1 MEAIPK
7 EIIDNSESL
16 AILRCMDLITV
27 QKEYIRFL
35 SKEVT
40 ALSGVAR
47 VHSVFPSNDILQEG
61 IRLRQQ
67 LTDLESK
74 L

>member
-1 MEAIPK
+1 MDK
-7 EIIDNSESL
+7 MIDNSESL
-16 AILRCMDLITV
+16 AILRCMDLIAV

-47 VHSVFPSNDILQEG
+47 VHSIFPSDDILQEG
-61 IRLRQQ
+61 VRLRQK
-67 LTDLESK
+67 LIDLESK